1 MEATWLVLRQDESAD
16 VSALACQQDARFRGT
31 QTLRS
36 VTKCDANEKVS
47 LVQAGGIRRLPSDGN
62 MRHRPRTDRT
72 GQTRKM
78 MSYARSRGALKKI
91 ASFSLRDERANAKT
105 GGALA
110 VNFKA

>member
-1 MEATWLVLRQDESAD
+1 MAGPAPDESAGASGLVRD
-16 VSALACQQDARFRGT
+16 QDAGSRGT
-31 QTLRS
+31 QPLRS

-72 GQTRKM
+72 GQKRKM
-78 MSYARSRGALKKI
+78 MTYARSRGALRKI